1 MKNEI
6 EQIIVN
12 HIDSKISLGEAT
24 TQILRLFAVSGSAYR
39 DELLN
44 KFDSMV
50 VTANRMFTEEA
61 KKVTEMVIDNA
72 KHHVSEIAKKHYR

>member
-24 TQILRLFAVSGSAYR
+24 TQILRLFAVSGQS
-39 DELLN
+39 EQLLAFCDHLN
-44 KFDSMV
+44 TYTGMEEIRFDFM
-50 VTANRMFTEEA
+50 MQDF
-61 KKVTEMVIDNA
+61 ID
-72 KHHVSEIAKKHYR
+72 KSQ